1 MGHCHAILWP
11 NLLNYRFTDEDI
23 MNGHPI
29 IFAIASVVCIL
40 CIRDGRGAADGVGPV
55 IERCHNSDRVQL
67 RYRDCGKNEEDT
79 NFCHT
84 IAESNV
90 EDDTSNRSRRCGET
104 LNELSWNTI
113 MRFQG

>member
-40 CIRDGRGAADGVGPV
+40 CIRGGRGPPTALGRLLNVAIMV
-55 IERCHNSDRVQL
+55 IEYSFAI
-67 RYRDCGKNEEDT
+67 E
-79 NFCHT
+79 
-84 IAESNV
+84 IAGRMKKIPVSA
-90 EDDTSNRSRRCGET
+90 TRSRNPT
-104 LNELSWNTI
+104 
-113 MRFQG
+113 